1 MTITRLTAFDR
12 MFLRLETPDWPCHY
26 GGLAIVAGE
35 ALLDARGQLRMDEI
49 RTRLDRRVARIP
61 QLRRRV
67 HDPGPLRGG
76 PLWVDD
82 DEFDISGHVREL
94 VVDPPGDEL
103 ALLEATDRVYCR
115 LLDRRRPLWEL
126 WFLTGL
132 GDGRVGVLLKLHHA
146 VADGLAAVAIIGAL
160 FDRKPDVP
168 DPDPGPGPPVAV
180 PILIPG
186 NGVLVADRLAEVLSS
201 VRRAAVRVAHPLELF
216 RSVRFAG
223 LVARRYLGAKPAPRT
238 SLNQPVRSGRRIRFL
253 RLDLA
258 AVKQV
263 AHVHGGTANDVA
275 LSLWAGGLRELMV
288 SRGEAVAGVE
298 LVTGLAVSLRPST
311 AHAASVDNRVGAVM
325 LRLPVGDAEPTA
337 RLEQIVDRTR
347 RAKTDQQPV
356 AVVGPMARLAATPV
370 GRRYTA
376 QQRANNLIT
385 TNVIGPTEPV
395 YLLGAHVLKI
405 LPIIEL
411 IGNIG
416 LTLCAFS
423 YAGELFLVVTADA
436 AAFPDL
442 DVLVEAMGREWHG
455 LLAGSTGG
463 RSAPAGLEPAS
474 WT

>member
-12 MFLRLETPDWPCHY
+12 MFLRLESPDWPCHY

-35 ALLDARGQLRMDEI
+35 ALLDARGRLRLDEI
-49 RTRLDRRVARIP
+49 RTRLDRRVAGIP
-61 QLRRRV
+61 ELRRRV
-67 HDPGPLRGG
+67 HHPGPLRGG

-82 DEFDISGHVREL
+82 DRFDIRRHVHEL
-94 VVDPPGDEL
+94 VVDPSGDEL
-103 ALLEATDRVYCR
+103 ALLEATDRVYR
-115 LLDRRRPLWEL
+115 LLLDRRRPLWEL

-132 GDGRVGVLLKLHHA
+132 RDGRVGVLLKLHHA

-160 FDRKPDVP
+160 FDREPDVP
-168 DPDPGPGPPVAV
+168 DPEPTRPVAV
-180 PILIPG
+180 PIPS
-186 NGVLVADRLAEVLSS
+186 NRALVAHRLAEVLRS
-201 VRRAAVRVAHPLELF
+201 VRRAASRVTHPLELV

-238 SLNQPVRSGRRIRFL
+238 SLNRPVRSGRRIRYL

-263 AHVHGGTANDVA
+263 AHAHGGTVNDVV
-275 LSLWAGGLRELMV
+275 LSLWAGGLGALLV
-288 SRGEAVAGVE
+288 ARGERVAGVE
-298 LVTGLAVSLRPST
+298 LVTGLAVTLRPST
-311 AHAASVDNRVGAVM
+311 VHAASVDNRVGAVM
-325 LRLPVGDAEPTA
+325 LRLPVGDGDPTG
-337 RLEQIVDRTR
+337 RLEQMVDRTR
-347 RAKTDQQPV
+347 RAKAEQRPV
-356 AVVGPMARLAATPV
+356 AIVGPMARLAATPF
-370 GRRYTA
+370 GRSYTA
-376 QQRANNLIT
+376 HQRANNLIT
-385 TNVIGPTEPV
+385 TNVIGPAEPV
-395 YLLGAHVLKI
+395 YVLGARVQTI

-455 LLAGSTGG
+455 LVAGSAGG
-463 RSAPAGLEPAS
+463 PSGPARLEPAS